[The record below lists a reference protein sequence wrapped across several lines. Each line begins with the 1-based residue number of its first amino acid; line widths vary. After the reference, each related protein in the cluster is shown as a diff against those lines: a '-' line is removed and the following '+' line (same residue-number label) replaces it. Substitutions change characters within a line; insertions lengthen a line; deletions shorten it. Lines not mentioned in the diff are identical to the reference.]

1 MNTLSITNWRRHLS
15 IFLFI
20 ILSAIGTFH
29 IFIGLFFLISS
40 NNTLFSEILYSDT
53 ILTKVSNQLGNTT
66 TVILFGIVEILSG
79 YLLYSYNKSKTK
91 ALLGISMNTV
101 LFTTTLSFNHVSKHA
116 TLASEALFKNALLIK
131 DYTLLGIGLLLFGY
145 MITNHEN

>member
-1 MNTLSITNWRRHLS
+1 
-15 IFLFI
+15 
-20 ILSAIGTFH
+20 
-29 IFIGLFFLISS
+29 
-40 NNTLFSEILYSDT
+40 
-53 ILTKVSNQLGNTT
+53 
-66 TVILFGIVEILSG
+66 
-79 YLLYSYNKSKTK
+79 
-91 ALLGISMNTV
+91 MNTV

>member
-1 MNTLSITNWRRHLS
+1 MINWRRNLS
-15 IFLFI
+15 ISLFI
-20 ILSAIGTFH
+20 TLATIGTFH
-29 IFIGLFFLISS
+29 ICIGLFFLLNRNSS
-40 NNTLFSEILYSDT
+40 LFNDILCSDT
-53 ILTKVSNQLGNTT
+53 ILNLVSNKLGNTLT
-66 TVILFGIVEILSG
+66 IILFGIVEILSG

-101 LFTTTLSFNHVSKHA
+101 LFSTTISFNHVSQHA
-116 TLASEALFKNALLIK
+116 YLASEAFFKNALLIK